1 MNNLYKDY
9 GWKDPALSSHT
20 HLLPT
25 LLKAMTEFKIDKN
38 DFILDVGCGGGNVMN
53 YLWSNDFK
61 NIYGFD
67 ASESAIIIGKKN
79 FPEISQRLFIHNAY
93 EKILPVSLQY
103 NFDTIYSLEVIEHFY
118 DPYSYLQNIS
128 VWLKKKGLLIIFTP
142 YHGYFR
148 NLIVAL
154 FNKSDRHFNP
164 LWTGGI

>member
-67 ASESAIIIGKKN
+67 ASESAIIIGKKT
-79 FPEISQRLFIHNAY
+79 FLKFLKDYLFIMHMKKYFQFPCNI
-93 EKILPVSLQY
+93 ILIQ
-103 NFDTIYSLEVIEHFY
+103 FIR
-118 DPYSYLQNIS
+118 
-128 VWLKKKGLLIIFTP
+128 LK
-142 YHGYFR
+142 
-148 NLIVAL
+148 
-154 FNKSDRHFNP
+154 
-164 LWTGGI
+164 